1 MNKQKRKLEDMDKY
15 IEWIEKQIEEL
26 RSKEAFKNRIEPEFT
41 EIGKK
46 LIYFKCIKDHIEHTK
61 AIINEYSDLVQ
72 AMVII
77 VRALNIDFETI
88 ENLKRE
94 GKIDVKEHAILSA
107 VVASKYLAEYGI
119 NPDDE

>member
-1 MNKQKRKLEDMDKY
+1 MNKY
-15 IEWIEKQIEEL
+15 IEWIDKQIEVL
-26 RSKEAFKNRIEPEFT
+26 RSEEAFKNRIEPEFT

-61 AIINEYSDLVQ
+61 VIINEYSDLVQ

-94 GKIDVKEHAILSA
+94 GKIDVKEHTILSA